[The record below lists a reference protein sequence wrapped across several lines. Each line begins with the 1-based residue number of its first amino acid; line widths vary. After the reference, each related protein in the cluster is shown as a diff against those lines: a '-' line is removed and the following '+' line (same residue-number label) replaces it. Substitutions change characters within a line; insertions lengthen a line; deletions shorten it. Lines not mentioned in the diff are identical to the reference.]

1 MSMPSCLFQSQKI
14 QTMILQMCS
23 LWQRTIRE
31 SKLRN
36 YLAKNQILNQL
47 LRLKKASLLLRALLK
62 ILVPRTH
69 QYGSTKREMAGSI
82 RPKFKKVLRSTT
94 NQRPL
99 LLYRSIKNL
108 SISNKSSMKIVN
120 LFSPTCLA
128 KKKLKSKNF
137 LMTKILIRIWIKSYH
152 INSFNLS
159 NISRCVFDFKVK
171 ILLVEAFRKFLKCR
185 FSAYTETPF
194 YLFN

>member
-1 MSMPSCLFQSQKI
+1 
-14 QTMILQMCS
+14 
-23 LWQRTIRE
+23 
-31 SKLRN
+31 
-36 YLAKNQILNQL
+36 
-47 LRLKKASLLLRALLK
+47 
-62 ILVPRTH
+62 
-69 QYGSTKREMAGSI
+69 MAGSI

-137 LMTKILIRIWIKSYH
+137 LMIKILIRIFIKSNH
-152 INSFNLS
+152 FNSFNLG
-159 NISRCVFDFKVK
+159 NISRWLSDFKLKNSLLRRLEKSQMPVWCFHINAFLFVQLILVFHPKNNCIFSNLSPDFTVK
-171 ILLVEAFRKFLKCR
+171 KSNLLDR
-185 FSAYTETPF
+185 
-194 YLFN
+194 